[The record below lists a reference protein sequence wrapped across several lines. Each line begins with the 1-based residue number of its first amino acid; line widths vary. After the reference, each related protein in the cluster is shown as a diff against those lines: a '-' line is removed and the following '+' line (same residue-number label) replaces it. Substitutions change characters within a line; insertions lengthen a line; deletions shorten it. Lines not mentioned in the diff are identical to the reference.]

1 MHPLK
6 NKIIFLFF
14 DWKHQK
20 RTNFVEGGFYMN
32 FSQDILLVMLIGILA
47 SATGT
52 DLATN
57 TNILLLLLLT
67 LAGNTNNNFGNCC
80 CQNRLF

>member
-1 MHPLK
+1 
-6 NKIIFLFF
+6 
-14 DWKHQK
+14 
-20 RTNFVEGGFYMN
+20 MN
-32 FSQDILLVMLIGILA
+32 FSQDILLVLLIGIIA

-67 LAGNTNNNFGNCC
+67 LAGNSNNITNGCC